1 MNTSKTIEVYK
12 RDEENPNKTYNLE
25 FIKDYD
31 ISNISIKELKSIII
45 PIDDDVN
52 LFLMYTLNVFQL
64 TKIQE
69 LSNVF
74 FDIDDNKYIYMFSQY
89 ST

>member
-25 FIKDYD
+25 FIEDYD